1 VIDVGVYQPRW
12 WSTYAQ
18 VADPRRAHQ
27 LQLHFR
33 GAGDVYWTCN
43 CVSVAAPGSTLKR
56 PLGYLA
62 GRPVQMV
69 IHEYRMHLD
78 TVEGRD
84 VA

>member
-1 VIDVGVYQPRW
+1 
-12 WSTYAQ
+12 
-18 VADPRRAHQ
+18 
-27 LQLHFR
+27 
-33 GAGDVYWTCN
+33 
-43 CVSVAAPGSTLKR
+43 VSVAAPGSTLKR